1 MAASIDQQ
9 IRTRIESFVSEL
21 DALVRQAAVESVSQ
35 ALGRNSTHS
44 ERATRTAP
52 IVRGRNRRKGE
63 KRSSNELA
71 SLTSRLREYIAKN
84 PGNGIEQ
91 IGKAIGSPTKEL
103 ALPVKKLLAD
113 KAIRT
118 RGQKRATKYFAN

>member
-1 MAASIDQQ
+1 MPASIDQQ
-9 IRTRIESFVSEL
+9 IRQRIEAFVSEL
-21 DALVRQAAVESVSQ
+21 DVLVREAAVASVSQ
-35 ALGRNSTHS
+35 ALGRDSARR
-44 ERATRTAP
+44 ERITRAAP
-52 IVRGRNRRKGE
+52 ALRSRARTKGE

-91 IGKAIGSPTKEL
+91 IGKAIGSRTKEL

-113 KAIRT
+113 RAIRT
-118 RGQKRATKYFAN
+118 RGVKRATKYFAA

>member
-44 ERATRTAP
+44 ERATRAAP
-52 IVRGRNRRKGE
+52 IVRGRSRRKGE
-63 KRSSNELA
+63 KRSSNELE

-84 PGNGIEQ
+84 PGHGIEQ
-91 IGKAIGSPTKEL
+91 IGKAIGSRTKEL

-118 RGQKRATKYFAN
+118 RGPTRATKYFSN

>member
-1 MAASIDQQ
+1 MPASIDQQ
-9 IRTRIESFVSEL
+9 IRARIEHFVSEL

-35 ALGRNSTHS
+35 ALGRSSNHG
-44 ERATRTAP
+44 ERATRAAP
-52 IVRGRNRRKGE
+52 AVRGRLRQKGE

-71 SLTSRLREYIAKN
+71 TLTSRLREYIAKH
-84 PGNGIEQ
+84 PGQGIEQ
-91 IGKAIGSPTKEL
+91 IGKAIGTRTKEL

-118 RGQKRATKYFAN
+118 RGQKRATKYFAT